1 MTKFLRG
8 NPRLLFQALP
18 VALAVIVLKWL
29 YDVSALRHLEL
40 SPLLAGVIAAEVFI
54 VGFMLSGAAADFKEA
69 ERLPGELAGS
79 LETVADECLIMDE
92 ELKLP
97 EARQC
102 VAQLVEIAQSVQ
114 RWLLHNKGLD
124 EVMADLR
131 ALNPL
136 FIVFAPKIQAGFTT
150 RLKSEQATMRRQVI
164 RMDTMRRTSYVSAGY
179 LIAEITALVILLL
192 LLVTDIGEITPTV
205 LVVGVISYL
214 LFYALA
220 LIRDLDNPFEY
231 RNGKPGAAD
240 VSLEVLESSEERL
253 RGLLATMD
261 PRPSDQ
267 LPRR

>member
-1 MTKFLRG
+1 
-8 NPRLLFQALP
+8 
-18 VALAVIVLKWL
+18 
-29 YDVSALRHLEL
+29 
-40 SPLLAGVIAAEVFI
+40 
-54 VGFMLSGAAADFKEA
+54 
-69 ERLPGELAGS
+69 
-79 LETVADECLIMDE
+79 
-92 ELKLP
+92 
-97 EARQC
+97 
-102 VAQLVEIAQSVQ
+102 
-114 RWLLHNKGLD
+114 
-124 EVMADLR
+124 
-131 ALNPL
+131 
-136 FIVFAPKIQAGFTT
+136 
-150 RLKSEQATMRRQVI
+150 MRRLVI